1 MGEVENTPGR
11 QEMWGDRPL
20 ESGVCT
26 PDSGSWLRMILVSF
40 FGCRCGDGLGNSG
53 HASLEKGVILGG
65 WLAWLTRI
73 FGGCRMGFLGFGL
86 ILIECI
92 CEVFT
97 VYSRVAHWQCL
108 CLS

>member
-53 HASLEKGVILGG
+53 HVSLEKGVVFGRVVG
-65 WLAWLTRI
+65 LADTYIWWMSCGFPWFLT
-73 FGGCRMGFLGFGL
+73 
-86 ILIECI
+86 
-92 CEVFT
+92 
-97 VYSRVAHWQCL
+97 YSY
-108 CLS
+108 